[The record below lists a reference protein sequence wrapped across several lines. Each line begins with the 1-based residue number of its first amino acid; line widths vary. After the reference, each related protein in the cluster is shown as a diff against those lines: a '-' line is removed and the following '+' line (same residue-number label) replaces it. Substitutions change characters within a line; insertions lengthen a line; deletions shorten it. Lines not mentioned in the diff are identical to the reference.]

1 MSKSLQKIIC
11 LLPII
16 VLVIGLGKLKAQ
28 NAVTDIDE
36 LKTSFVNRV
45 TELYQEKVFIHTDR
59 SMYITGETIWLKPY
73 CVDATYHT
81 FTDLSKVVNIELFDL
96 YGNVV
101 KKERIQLKEGIGE
114 GQIFVSPD
122 LQTGVYELRAY
133 TNWMKNF
140 DSDYAFSSS
149 LSIINPSDDSV
160 VKGDVQVDSSNFSLD
175 FFPEGGDL
183 VAEIESKV
191 AVKANDLFG
200 TGIRLMGVVFDNEEN
215 EVAKF
220 STSQKGYAS
229 FQLKPQK
236 GKTYKARIAYGSE
249 IYKKDIPIALN
260 SGLTL
265 AVTTNNVG
273 DYNVVVRSSSNFI
286 QTMFLVIHTRGVI
299 HKFEPLYPSLEQ
311 NINIEREGLEEGISH
326 ITILDRNF
334 TPIAERLVFK
344 YQSVENL
351 IKLTTNKIE
360 YSKREKVKL
369 SIDANKIDVIAKMS
383 VSVFRTD
390 SSLRLSDNIVSSL
403 LLTSDLKGKVINAAD
418 YFDVK
423 NINKK
428 AQLDLVM
435 LTNGWRRFDWKQ
447 IANKKER
454 HLSYPAEM
462 NAPIISGKLKKEG
475 DDPFPSS
482 LKISFMGRS
491 SFLNSTAISPDGT
504 FHLEVPFR
512 IKNEKAIFFIHN
524 DTLNKNQIKL
534 SSTFD
539 FDYNIPQFDNS
550 SINSNLK
557 GYIETLNTNTQI
569 SQIYRSHNFFNGL
582 GKESQKITSDFYG
595 KPDVVYT
602 LDNYTRFET
611 VEDLFIEYIRF
622 AYIKTKNKKKKFFVL
637 NEQGNQVAT
646 LVTIDGV
653 PVFDSEFI
661 LGFDPLKVEKVSM
674 INNTYFTGDVGY
686 SSLLSFTTYNG
697 DLDKLEL
704 PESLVELAYDIIQSP
719 KQFYS
724 PNYKIDNNLLNRIP
738 DYRNTLYWNPNISI
752 SNNSTEL
759 EFYTSDDPG
768 LYKIQIEGITIK
780 GIPFFS
786 EDYISISED
795 SFR

>member
-1 MSKSLQKIIC
+1 MNRTFQKTVC
-11 LLPII
+11 LLCFTL
-16 VLVIGLGKLKAQ
+16 LVIGLNNLNAQVAITNLEQLKSTFTKE
-28 NAVTDIDE
+28 VSE
-36 LKTSFVNRV
+36 M
-45 TELYQEKVFIHTDR
+45 YQEKIFVHTDR

-73 CVDATYHT
+73 CVDATFHT
-81 FTDLSKVVNIELFDL
+81 LSGLSKVLNIELIDQK
-96 YGNVV
+96 GNSV
-101 KKERIQLKEGIGE
+101 KQVRLQLDEGIGE

-122 LQTGVYELRAY
+122 IQTGVYELRAY

-160 VKGDVQVDSSNFSLD
+160 MQGEVQVDSSNFSLE

-183 VAEIESKV
+183 VAEIESKI

-200 TGIRLMGVVFDNEEN
+200 AGICLLGIVFDNEEN

-220 STSQKGYAS
+220 RTSQKGYAS

-249 IYKKDIPIALN
+249 IYNKDIPIALN

-273 DYNVVVRSSSNFI
+273 DYNLVVRSSSNFL

-311 NINIEREGLEEGISH
+311 KINIEREELEEGISH
-326 ITILDRNF
+326 ITILDGKF

-360 YSKREKVKL
+360 YSKREKVKM

-390 SSLRLSDNIVSSL
+390 SSLRLLDNIVSSL

-418 YFDVK
+418 YFDVE

-447 IANKKER
+447 IANKKQR

-475 DDPFPSS
+475 DDPFPLS
-482 LKISFMGRS
+482 LQISFMGKS
-491 SFLNSTAISPDGT
+491 
-504 FHLEVPFR
+504 
-512 IKNEKAIFFIHN
+512 
-524 DTLNKNQIKL
+524 
-534 SSTFD
+534 
-539 FDYNIPQFDNS
+539 
-550 SINSNLK
+550 
-557 GYIETLNTNTQI
+557 
-569 SQIYRSHNFFNGL
+569 
-582 GKESQKITSDFYG
+582 
-595 KPDVVYT
+595 VV
-602 LDNYTRFET
+602 
-611 VEDLFIEYIRF
+611 
-622 AYIKTKNKKKKFFVL
+622 
-637 NEQGNQVAT
+637 
-646 LVTIDGV
+646 
-653 PVFDSEFI
+653 
-661 LGFDPLKVEKVSM
+661 
-674 INNTYFTGDVGY
+674 
-686 SSLLSFTTYNG
+686 
-697 DLDKLEL
+697 
-704 PESLVELAYDIIQSP
+704 
-719 KQFYS
+719 
-724 PNYKIDNNLLNRIP
+724 
-738 DYRNTLYWNPNISI
+738 
-752 SNNSTEL
+752 
-759 EFYTSDDPG
+759 
-768 LYKIQIEGITIK
+768 
-780 GIPFFS
+780 
-786 EDYISISED
+786 
-795 SFR
+795 